1 MEKPIAVVNKLLG
14 YAVMNKEVT
23 NMLTII
29 DKANTLSSMYVL
41 YWWELLAYWNILLNN
56 IGATITEIA
65 WIGSITRVRSP
76 IAVDGNPNPKKP
88 LIMPD
93 TIKVKI
99 RNTIRPKCKLPD
111 KYSIKS
117 IITKETLNS
126 FNL

>member
-1 MEKPIAVVNKLLG
+1 MEEPIAIVNRLLG
-14 YAVMNKEVT
+14 YVVINKEVT

-29 DKANTLSSMYVL
+29 DKANTLSSVNVL
-41 YWWELLAYWNILLNN
+41 YGWGLLAYWNILLNK

-93 TIKVKI
+93 TIKVTVRNKI
-99 RNTIRPKCKLPD
+99 KLKFKSTDKCF
-111 KYSIKS
+111 IKS
-117 IITKETLNS
+117 IIY
-126 FNL
+126 